1 MLATH
6 ELGEADLIVTL
17 LTEQHGQIRGV
28 ARSARSSRKRFGGV
42 LEPLT
47 RVHAVWSE
55 REGRDLHRIE
65 SMEGRASFA
74 RMQAEPAV
82 QAVCAVFSE
91 IAGSFVHE
99 GQDDAKSFRLLGA
112 VLEAL
117 ERGGTPEV
125 LLRYYEFW
133 MLRLHGL
140 IPDLGCCANCAGDLT
155 GGSVRVG
162 PHSGLL
168 CGECSRSVGGSM
180 RRFGSDDRRFL
191 AQAARCAPEEMPQS
205 AAAAASGSALEY
217 LLRGTLESFAERRFK
232 TYRHFRAATE
242 FAGGGSR

>member
-6 ELGEADLIVTL
+6 ELGDADLIVTL

-28 ARSARSSRKRFGGV
+28 ARSARNSRKRFGGV

-47 RVHAVWSE
+47 PVLAVWTE
-55 REGRDLHRIE
+55 RDGRDLHRIE
-65 SMEGRASFA
+65 SMDGRGSFA
-74 RMQAEPAV
+74 GMQAEPTI

-91 IAGSFVHE
+91 IAGCFVHE
-99 GQDDAKSFRLLGA
+99 GQEDSRSFRLLGA
-112 VLEAL
+112 VLDAM
-117 ERGGTPEV
+117 ERGGSPGV

-133 MLRLHGL
+133 TLRLHGL
-140 IPDLGCCANCAGDLT
+140 LPDLDTCATCASELSRGP
-155 GGSVRVG
+155 VRVG
-162 PHSGLL
+162 AHSGLL
-168 CGECSRSVGGSM
+168 CSQCSGSVGGPL
-180 RRFGSDDRRFL
+180 RRFGADDRQFL
-191 AQAARCAPEEMPQS
+191 VQASRCAPTEMPQTS
-205 AAAAASGSALEY
+205 PAAYGGALEY

>member
-6 ELGEADLIVTL
+6 ELGDADLIVTL

-47 RVHAVWSE
+47 PVHAVWTE
-55 REGRDLHRIE
+55 RDGRDLHRIE
-65 SMEGRASFA
+65 SMEGRGSFA
-74 RMQAEPAV
+74 GMQAEPAI

-91 IAGSFVHE
+91 IAGSFVQE
-99 GQDDAKSFRLLGA
+99 GQDDARSYRLLGA

-117 ERGGTPEV
+117 DGGGTPEI
-125 LLRYYEFW
+125 LLRYFEYW

-140 IPDLGCCANCAGDLT
+140 LPDLGSCANCAGDLI
-155 GGSVRVG
+155 GGTARVG
-162 PHSGLL
+162 AHSGLL
-168 CGECSRSVGGSM
+168 CGECSQSAGGSM
-180 RRFGSDDRRFL
+180 RRFAPADRQFL
-191 AQAARCAPEEMPQS
+191 AQASRCAPAEMPPS
-205 AAAAASGSALEY
+205 AAAAGGGALEY
-217 LLRGTLESFAERRFK
+217 LLRGMLESFAERRFK

-242 FAGGGSR
+242 FGGGGSR